1 MTTRRQFLTTAPI
14 ESRVRQATALRAA
27 QSWPAVLANWI
38 ARLIDWIQSRHRAR
52 RAFAELTALD
62 ARMLADIG
70 LSREAVEPAA
80 RCGRL
85 RERRSDRVSR

>member
-14 ESRVRQATALRAA
+14 ESRVRQATALRTA
-27 QSWPAVLANWI
+27 QSWRAVLANWI

-52 RAFAELTALD
+52 GAFAELTALD

-80 RCGRL
+80 M
-85 RERRSDRVSR
+85 RETR

>member
-14 ESRVRQATALRAA
+14 ETRVRQATALRAA
-27 QSWPAVLANWI
+27 QSWRAVLANWI

-52 RAFAELTALD
+52 RAFAELMALD

-85 RERRSDRVSR
+85 GERRSDRASR

>member
-1 MTTRRQFLTTAPI
+1 MTMRRQFLTTAPI
-14 ESRVRQATALRAA
+14 ETRVRQATALRAA
-27 QSWPAVLANWI
+27 QSWRAVLANWI
-38 ARLIDWIQSRHRAR
+38 ARLIDRIQSRHRAR

-70 LSREAVEPAA
+70 LSREAIEPAA

-85 RERRSDRVSR
+85 RERRSDRASQ

>member
-14 ESRVRQATALRAA
+14 ESRVRQATALRTA
-27 QSWPAVLANWI
+27 QSWRAVLANWI

-70 LSREAVEPAA
+70 LSREAVEPAG

-85 RERRSDRVSR
+85 RERRSDRASR

>member
-1 MTTRRQFLTTAPI
+1 
-14 ESRVRQATALRAA
+14 
-27 QSWPAVLANWI
+27 
-38 ARLIDWIQSRHRAR
+38 
-52 RAFAELTALD
+52 LTALD

-85 RERRSDRVSR
+85 GERRSDRASR

>member
-14 ESRVRQATALRAA
+14 ESRVRQATALRTA
-27 QSWPAVLANWI
+27 QSWRAVLANWI

-70 LSREAVEPAA
+70 LSREAIQPAE

-85 RERRSDRVSR
+85 GERRSDRASR

>member
-27 QSWPAVLANWI
+27 QSWRAVLANWI

-70 LSREAVEPAA
+70 LSREAVAPAA
-80 RCGRL
+80 RCGR
-85 RERRSDRVSR
+85 RGERRSDRASR